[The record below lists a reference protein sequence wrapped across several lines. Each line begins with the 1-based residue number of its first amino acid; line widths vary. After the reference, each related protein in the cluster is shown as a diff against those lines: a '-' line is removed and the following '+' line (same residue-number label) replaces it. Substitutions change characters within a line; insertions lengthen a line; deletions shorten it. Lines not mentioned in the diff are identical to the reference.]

1 VNKDRDSSRLSC
13 QFPHLLNFPYIESVM
28 LRLLTAGESH
38 GRALVGIIEGVPS
51 NMELSAGYIDRQLFR
66 RQQGYGRGGRMKI
79 ETDKVEI
86 LTGVRHG
93 KTLGSPISLV
103 IWNRDFENWED
114 KMAVEAVLKEIEKV
128 VIARPGHADLVGKYK
143 YFFDDI
149 RNVIERASARET
161 AMRVALSAVAR
172 KLLSDLGIKI
182 GSHVFSIG
190 TASYKDRDS
199 IDSVLLG
206 ILGRKNGAEGVSDEA
221 DKSEV
226 RCLDENVASKM
237 VQQIKRAKKSG
248 DTLGGVVEVYVTG
261 LPIGLGSY
269 VEFDRKIDGQLAQA
283 MMSIQAIKGVEI
295 GEGFEN
301 AGKFGSEVHDEILLR
316 NRKIVRLTNR
326 AGGLE
331 GGVTNGQPLWIR
343 AAMKPIS
350 TLMKPLRS
358 VDLSKMKPAEA
369 RRERSDFC
377 AVPAA
382 GVVAEN
388 VVAPVL
394 ANAVLEKFGGDSMG
408 ELKQR
413 FAQEAFFG

>member
-1 VNKDRDSSRLSC
+1 
-13 QFPHLLNFPYIESVM
+13 M
-28 LRLLTAGESH
+28 LRLITAGESH
-38 GRALVGIIEGVPS
+38 GRGLVGIIEGVPS
-51 NMELSAGYIDRQLFR
+51 NLELNAEYINHQLYR

-86 LTGVRHG
+86 ITGVRHG

-103 IWNRDFENWED
+103 IWNRDFANWGE
-114 KMAVEAVLKEIEKV
+114 KMAAEALDKEIEKV
-128 VIARPGHADLVGKYK
+128 TIARPGHADMVGKYK
-143 YFFDDI
+143 YRFDDI

-172 KLLSDLGIKI
+172 KLLRELGIKI
-182 GSHVFSIG
+182 GGHVFSIG
-190 TASYKDRDS
+190 SAAFREREK
-199 IDSVLLG
+199 IDDVLIKLMK
-206 ILGRKNGAEGVSDEA
+206 RRNGAEEISDATEE
-221 DKSEV
+221 SEV
-226 RCLDENVASKM
+226 RCLDAELAAKM
-237 VQQIKRAKKSG
+237 IQQIKRAKKLG

-269 VEFDRKIDGQLAQA
+269 VEFDRKLDGQLAQA
-283 MMSIQAIKGVEI
+283 VMSIHAIKGVEI
-295 GEGFEN
+295 GEGFGN
-301 AGKFGSEVHDEILLR
+301 ATKFGSQVHDEMLLK
-316 NRKIVRLTNR
+316 NKKIVRPTNR

-358 VDLSKMKPAEA
+358 IDLAQMRSVEA

-382 GVVAEN
+382 AVVAEN

-394 ANAVLEKFGGDSMG
+394 ANAVLEKFGGDSVE
-408 ELKQR
+408 ELKDR
-413 FAQEAFFG
+413 YSREAFFG

>member
-1 VNKDRDSSRLSC
+1 
-13 QFPHLLNFPYIESVM
+13 M

-51 NMELSAGYIDRQLFR
+51 NVELAAEYINRQLYR
-66 RQQGYGRGGRMKI
+66 RQQGYGRGARMKI

-86 LTGVRHG
+86 LTGVRQG
-93 KTLGSPISLV
+93 KTVGSPISLV
-103 IWNRDFENWED
+103 IWNRDFENWGE
-114 KMAVEAVLKEIEKV
+114 KMAVESIEKEIERV
-128 VIARPGHADLVGKYK
+128 VIARPGHADFVGKYK
-143 YFFDDI
+143 YAFDDI

-172 KLLSDLGIKI
+172 KLLDDLEIKI

-190 TASYKDRDS
+190 TAGYKSREALDP
-199 IDSVLLG
+199 ILLKM
-206 ILGRKNGAEGVSDEA
+206 LARKNGAEEISNEA

-226 RCLDENVASKM
+226 RCLDDNISDKM

-248 DTLGGVVEVYVTG
+248 DTLGGIVEVYITG

-269 VEFDRKIDGQLAQA
+269 VEFDRKLDGRLAQA
-283 MMSIQAIKGVEI
+283 VMSIHAIKGVEI
-295 GEGFEN
+295 GEGFRN
-301 AGKFGSEVHDEILLR
+301 ATKFGSEVHDEILLKGKR
-316 NRKIVRLTNR
+316 IVRPTNR

-358 VDLSKMKPAEA
+358 IDLSKMKAVQA

-382 GVVAEN
+382 AVVAEN
-388 VVAPVL
+388 IVAPVL
-394 ANAVLEKFGGDSMG
+394 ADAILEKFGGDNMG
-408 ELKQR
+408 ELKER
-413 FAQEAFFG
+413 FSREAFFG

>member
-1 VNKDRDSSRLSC
+1 
-13 QFPHLLNFPYIESVM
+13 M

-38 GRALVGIIEGVPS
+38 GRALIGIIEGVPS
-51 NMELSAGYIDRQLFR
+51 NMELNADYINHQLFR
-66 RQQGYGRGGRMKI
+66 RQHGYGRGGRMKI

-103 IWNRDFENWED
+103 IWNRDFENWGE
-114 KMAVEAVLKEIEKV
+114 KMAVEAIDKEIERV
-128 VIARPGHADLVGKYK
+128 VIARPGHVDLVGKFK
-143 YFFDDI
+143 YSFDDI

-161 AMRVALSAVAR
+161 AMRVALSAIAR
-172 KLLSDLGIKI
+172 KILNHLGIKI

-190 TASYKDRDS
+190 SAGYKNKQALDHT
-199 IDSVLLG
+199 LMKMLG
-206 ILGRKNGAEGVSDEA
+206 GKNGAEGISDEA

-226 RCLDENVASKM
+226 RCLDRNIADKM
-237 VQQIKRAKKSG
+237 VQQIKRAKKLG
-248 DTLGGVVEVYVTG
+248 DTLGGIVEVYVSG

-269 VEFDRKIDGQLAQA
+269 VEFDRKLDGQLAQA
-283 MMSIQAIKGVEI
+283 VMSIHAIKGVEI
-295 GEGFEN
+295 GEGFKN
-301 AGKFGSEVHDEILLR
+301 AMKFGSEVHDEILLK
-316 NRKIVRLTNR
+316 NKKIIRPTNR
-326 AGGLE
+326 AAGLE

-358 VDLSKMKPAEA
+358 IDLSKMRPVEA

-382 GVVAEN
+382 GVVVEN
-388 VVAPVL
+388 AVAPVL
-394 ANAVLEKFGGDSMG
+394 ANAVLEKFGGDNMD
-408 ELKQR
+408 ELKER
-413 FAQEAFFG
+413 FTSEAFFG